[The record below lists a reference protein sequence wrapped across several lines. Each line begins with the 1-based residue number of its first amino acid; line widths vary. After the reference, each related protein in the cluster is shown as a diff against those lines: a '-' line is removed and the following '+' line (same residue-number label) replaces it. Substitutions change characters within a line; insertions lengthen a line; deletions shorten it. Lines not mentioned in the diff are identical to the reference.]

1 MINTTIRYKVLAMTD
16 VATTLNNLQNKF
28 NADAAQGMDEVFQFC
43 ISDDND
49 YFIEIKDGACI
60 IETGEH
66 DDPSVTLKMN
76 KDTLKGLLSGEV
88 NGMTAFM
95 TGKVKA
101 EGNMMLATKLNSL
114 FDM

>member
-1 MINTTIRYKVLAMTD
+1 MTD
-16 VATTLNNLQNKF
+16 VASTLSNLQENF
-28 NADAAQGMDEVFQFC
+28 NADAAAGMEEVFQFD
-43 ISDDND
+43 ISDAGE
-49 YFIEIKDGACI
+49 YYIEIKDGTCNIA
-60 IETGEH
+60 EGEH

-76 KDTLKGLLSGEV
+76 KDTLKGVLSGEV

-114 FDM
+114 FSI